1 MHIAQPSKTTCKHMV
16 KWKTLFLKVHIDMIL
31 NVQSKASVDILYLN
45 SNFAKQGSYEFF
57 LNIITESY
65 LNSNFQIR
73 VQMRVVLLI
82 P

>member
-57 LNIITESY
+57 
-65 LNSNFQIR
+65 
-73 VQMRVVLLI
+73 
-82 P
+82 